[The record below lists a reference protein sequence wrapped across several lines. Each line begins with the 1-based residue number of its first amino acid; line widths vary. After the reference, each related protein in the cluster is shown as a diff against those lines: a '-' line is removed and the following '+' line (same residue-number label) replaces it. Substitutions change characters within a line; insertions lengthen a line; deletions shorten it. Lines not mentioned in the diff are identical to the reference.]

1 MRSKLSI
8 FEECSKGSLIRE
20 LKETLKEKGIVNI
33 YIDEYKDKEF
43 AIVFDKN
50 KKRLF
55 KEISDITSGGFF
67 TDETEHK
74 NLIKEQ
80 ITVEEANA
88 YCEKYAEYIMNTNS
102 ESNSLYTEEQQKV
115 ISWLNS

>member
-50 KKRLF
+50 KKSYSKRLATLHQADF
-55 KEISDITSGGFF
+55 LQM
-67 TDETEHK
+67 
-74 NLIKEQ
+74 NLSIK
-80 ITVEEANA
+80 T
-88 YCEKYAEYIMNTNS
+88 
-102 ESNSLYTEEQQKV
+102 
-115 ISWLNS
+115 